1 MDTLNSVEEVI
12 SKLGGVK
19 AVQELT
25 RRASDSAVP
34 NWKLRKAFPTNTYAV
49 MKAAL
54 EAKGFIASD
63 DLWGMPIPAEQDSAA

>member
-1 MDTLNSVEEVI
+1 MDKLNTVEEVI
-12 SKLGGVK
+12 LKLGGVK

-54 EAKGFIASD
+54 ESKGCTAPD
-63 DLWGMPIPAEQDSAA
+63 DLWGMEVVQVAS